1 MARIVGV
8 TLLVLVGLF
17 WLTLIP
23 AMFDDPSETGS
34 LILGGVILSVVPFGL
49 GLYALRRSR
58 NGRRDTPSHP

>member
-8 TLLVLVGLF
+8 PLLVLVGLF

-23 AMFDDPSETGS
+23 AMFDDPSETPS

-58 NGRRDTPSHP
+58 NARRDTPSHP